1 MPQPIAL
8 RHSLLIAAVAGGL
21 MVAMI
26 VEIELARR
34 GLALT
39 GVGQALLH
47 GSRQLNAALAWW
59 AITGIAFVASFVI
72 AAVTSRVT
80 WLYLRSLRWVG
91 AAALALALATLSD
104 RAPLSAP
111 GAAGHQALAILAA
124 LLAATMMAWFGA
136 FFAVRR

>member
-34 GLALT
+34 GLGLA

-47 GSRQLNAALAWW
+47 DGRQIQAALAWW
-59 AITGIAFVASFVI
+59 AITGVAFLASFVI
-72 AAVTSRVT
+72 AAVTSRVS
-80 WLYLRSLRWVG
+80 WLYLRALRWPA
-91 AAALALALATLSD
+91 AAALALALATLGD

-111 GAAGHQALAILAA
+111 GAAGRQALAIFTA
-124 LLAATMMAWFGA
+124 LLAATLMAWFGA